1 MGKTI
6 AMTTQYG
13 LGLALLALVATTAS
27 AEVVT
32 RAVEYEIEGETYIGY
47 LAYDD
52 ALEGDRPGVL
62 VIHEWWGLNDYA
74 KMRAEQL
81 ADMGYVAFAADM
93 YGDGAVATERAEAG
107 QLAGTVRGTPLMR
120 SRANAA
126 LEVLA
131 AQEGVDSQRL
141 AAIGFCFGGTGV
153 LELAYSGA
161 PLAGV
166 VSFHGGLV
174 NPQEGDEIQA
184 AILVEHGA
192 IDPHVPPER
201 VAEFEQAMEAAGVD
215 WQLVAHGGAVHAF
228 TNPAAGD
235 DPSRGVAY
243 HEAAATRSWQQ
254 MQLFFHEIFAE

>member
-1 MGKTI
+1 MI
-6 AMTTQYG
+6 RP
-13 LGLALLALVATTAS
+13 LHLALALAVCSSFAATAA

-32 RAVEYEIEGETYIGY
+32 QSVEYEIDGETFIGY

-52 ALEGDRPGVL
+52 AIEGARPGVL

-81 ADMGYVAFAADM
+81 AEMGYVAFAADM
-93 YGDGAVATERAEAG
+93 YGDGAVGETREEAS
-107 QLAGTVRGTPLMR
+107 QLAGSVRGTPLMR
-120 SRANAA
+120 VRGNAA
-126 LEVLA
+126 LAVLA
-131 AQEGVDSQRL
+131 EQENVDSERL

-161 PLAGV
+161 ELDGV

-174 NPQEGDEIQA
+174 DPQEGDEINA

-201 VAEFEQAMEAAGVD
+201 VAEFETAMEAAGVD
-215 WQLVAHGGAVHAF
+215 WQLVAYGGAVHAF
-228 TNPAAGD
+228 TNPEAGD

-243 HEAAATRSWQQ
+243 NEAAATRSWAHMQQ
-254 MQLFFHEIFAE
+254 FFDEIFAEE